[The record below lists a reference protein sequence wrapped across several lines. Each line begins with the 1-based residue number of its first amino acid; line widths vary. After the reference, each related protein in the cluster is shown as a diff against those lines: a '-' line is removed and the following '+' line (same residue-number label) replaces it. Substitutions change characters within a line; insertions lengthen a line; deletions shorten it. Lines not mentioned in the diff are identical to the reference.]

1 MCALMSSTS
10 VLRRALARI
19 ISYLVAH
26 TNDLLPAHL
35 TTSVV
40 LYWTR
45 ARTFDLVHA
54 MVHVRSGNRR
64 TKHVTHDVVFTA
76 VYACEDMAGVDE

>member
-1 MCALMSSTS
+1 
-10 VLRRALARI
+10 LRGI

-26 TNDLLPAHL
+26 TNDSLPADL

-45 ARTFDLVHA
+45 AGSFDLVHA

-76 VYACEDMAGVDE
+76 VYTCEDMTGVNE